1 MRLILNEKKEA
12 ERIIVAGDVGNKV
25 NETLSL
31 LSRYYRDKGYSI
43 KEIIQCLNDFMTN
56 NYVNYNPDDWDKIIN
71 RYAKSQKYTL
81 VQIDSIPI
89 TKNELLSIS
98 QIKDKKLEKLAFT
111 LLVLAKFGN
120 MRNIDNNNWVLVDE
134 YDVLPRARI
143 RGSLVAQYS
152 CFYDLAK
159 MDLITYSR
167 RVDNI
172 NVRVG
177 FIDND
182 SEIVLNITDLRELG
196 YQYLMYKGEKYI
208 KCAECGIVMK
218 PSSNKSNN
226 QKYCKE
232 CTGYQPIGYKI
243 VKCCDCGK
251 PFEINAKT
259 INKERCDECR
269 KIYRKKYQRELM
281 RKRKNKI

>member
-1 MRLILNEKKEA
+1 MKLILNEKNEA
-12 ERIIVAGDVGNKV
+12 ERIINTGDVGSKV

-31 LSRYYRDKGYSI
+31 LSRYYRYEGYKT
-43 KEIIQCLNDFMTN
+43 KEIIKFLSDFMTN
-56 NYVNYNPDDWDKIIN
+56 NYVNYNPDDWEKIIN
-71 RYAKSQKYTL
+71 RYAKSSKYIL
-81 VQIDSIPI
+81 VQIDSIPV

-120 MRNIDNNNWVLVDE
+120 MRNAENNNWVLVDE
-134 YDVLPRARI
+134 YDVLQRARI

-177 FIDND
+177 FVDND

-196 YQYLMYKGEKYI
+196 YQYLMHKGKKYI

-218 PSSNKSNN
+218 PTSNKSNN
-226 QKYCKE
+226 QKYCKD
-232 CTGYQPIGYKI
+232 CAGYQPIGYKI
-243 VKCCDCGK
+243 INCCDCGK
-251 PFEINAKT
+251 PFKVSAKAT
-259 INKERCDECR
+259 NVIRCDECQL
-269 KIYRKKYQRELM
+269 IYRRKKVSDNV
-281 RKRKNKI
+281 KRYRSKL

>member
-1 MRLILNEKKEA
+1 MRLILNEKEEA
-12 ERIIVAGDVGNKV
+12 EKIINTGDIGSKV

-31 LSRYYRDKGYSI
+31 LSRYYKYQGCNT
-43 KEIIQCLNDFMTN
+43 KEIINNLDNFMAN
-56 NYVNYNPDDWDKIIN
+56 SYVNYNPDDWDKIIN
-71 RYAKSQKYTL
+71 RYAKAKKYTL
-81 VQIDSIPI
+81 VQIGSIPV

-120 MRNIDNNNWVLVDE
+120 MRNPNNNNWVLVDE
-134 YDVLPRARI
+134 YDVLQRARV
-143 RGSLVAQYS
+143 RGSLIAQYS

-159 MDLITYSR
+159 MDLITYSH

-182 SEIVLNITDLRELG
+182 SEIVLNIIDLRELG

-218 PSSNKSNN
+218 PTSNKSNN

-232 CTGYQPIGYKI
+232 CAGYQPVGYKI
-243 VKCCDCGK
+243 INCCDCGK
-251 PFEINAKT
+251 PFEVDSRNMK
-259 INKERCDECR
+259 KKRCDDCQ
-269 KIYRKKYQRELM
+269 IIHRKKYKKDWL
-281 RKRKNKI
+281 KRKNKF

>member
-1 MRLILNEKKEA
+1 MKLILNEKKEA
-12 ERIIVAGDVGNKV
+12 ERIIETGDIGNKV

-31 LSRYYRDKGYSI
+31 LSRYYRYKGYNT
-43 KEIIQCLNDFMTN
+43 KEIVGFLSDFMIN
-56 NYVNYNPDDWDKIIN
+56 NYVNYNPDDWEKIIN
-71 RYAKSQKYTL
+71 RYAKSKKYTL
-81 VQIDSIPI
+81 VQIEAIPI

-111 LLVLAKFGN
+111 LLVLSKFGN
-120 MRNIDNNNWVLVDE
+120 MRNASNNNWVLVDE
-134 YDVLPRARI
+134 YDVLQRARI

-152 CFYDLAK
+152 CFYDLTK
-159 MDLITYSR
+159 MDLITYSH

-182 SEIVLNITDLRELG
+182 SEVVLNITDLRELG
-196 YQYLMYKGEKYI
+196 YQYLMYKGEKYL

-218 PSSNKSNN
+218 PSCNR

-232 CTGYQPIGYKI
+232 CSGYQPIGYKTI
-243 VKCCDCGK
+243 NCCDCGK
-251 PFEINAKT
+251 PFEVDSRHTK
-259 INKERCDECR
+259 KKRCNECQI
-269 KIYRKKYQRELM
+269 IYRKQYKENWA
-281 RKRKNKI
+281 KSKNKF

>member
-1 MRLILNEKKEA
+1 MKLILNEKNEA
-12 ERIIVAGDVGNKV
+12 ERIINTGDIGNKV

-31 LSRYYRDKGYSI
+31 LSRYYRYEGYKT
-43 KEIIQCLNDFMTN
+43 KEIVSLLDDFMKI
-56 NYVNYNPDDWDKIIN
+56 NYVNYNPDDWEKVIS

-81 VQIDSIPI
+81 VQIESILI

-120 MRNIDNNNWVLVDE
+120 MRNADNNNWVLIDE
-134 YDVLPRARI
+134 YDVLQRARI

-182 SEIVLNITDLRELG
+182 SEVILNITDLRELG

-226 QKYCKE
+226 QKYCKG
-232 CTGYQPIGYKI
+232 CSGYQTVGYKTI
-243 VKCCDCGK
+243 NCCDCGK
-251 PFEINAKT
+251 PFEVDSRNMK
-259 INKERCDECR
+259 KKRCDDCQI
-269 KIYRKKYQRELM
+269 IYRKKYKEDWL
-281 RKRKNKI
+281 KRKK